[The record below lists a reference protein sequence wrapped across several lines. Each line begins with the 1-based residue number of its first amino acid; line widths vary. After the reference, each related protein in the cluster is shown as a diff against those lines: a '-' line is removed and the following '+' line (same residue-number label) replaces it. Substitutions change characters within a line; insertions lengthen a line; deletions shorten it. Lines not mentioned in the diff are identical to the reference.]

1 LTIFPNPANETV
13 NVSFEQNTNDLIQ
26 IELIDATGRVIAQ
39 NQSIEIGTNNVSF
52 NVTTLSSGFYTVRLT
67 NANGSENQKLM
78 IQK

>member
-13 NVSFEQNTNDLIQ
+13 NVSFDQNTNDLIQ

-39 NQSIEIGTNNVSF
+39 NQSIEIGANNVSF
-52 NVTTLSSGFYTVRLT
+52 DVTNLSSGFYTVRLS
-67 NANGSENQKLM
+67 NANGTENQKLM